1 MKEFPRTLHKKGN
14 NQGLFFCVNE
24 AFFFL
29 IAADGDAYRD
39 LSLAKIQRITDGGA
53 RPRMPRHNPYT

>member
-1 MKEFPRTLHKKGN
+1 MKEFLRTLHKKGN
-14 NQGLFFCVNE
+14 KPRIIFCVNE

-39 LSLAKIQRITDGGA
+39 LSLTKIQRMSDGGV
-53 RPRMPRHNPYT
+53 RPMMPRHNPYT